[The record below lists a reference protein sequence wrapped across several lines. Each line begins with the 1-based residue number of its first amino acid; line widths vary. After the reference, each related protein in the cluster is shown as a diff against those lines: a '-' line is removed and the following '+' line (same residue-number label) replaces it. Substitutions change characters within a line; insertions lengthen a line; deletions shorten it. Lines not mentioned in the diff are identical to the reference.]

1 MMKSF
6 PRGISPSYTIT
17 TSMKLLKRVQE
28 FAAFTK
34 NEQKVFL
41 FLSVVFLAGVSIK
54 AYKAYFVQEPV
65 HQFDYSASDK
75 EFEERSKQLTALS
88 SERKSAD
95 TQNIGQ
101 AAHKKIDL
109 NTATKNDLVALPGIG
124 EGIAEEILLYRDER
138 GAFTSL
144 DQLRKI
150 KGIGAKKFEKLR
162 PYIEI
167 K

>member
-1 MMKSF
+1 
-6 PRGISPSYTIT
+6 
-17 TSMKLLKRVQE
+17 MKLLKRVQE

-41 FLSVVFLAGVSIK
+41 FLSIVFLAGVSIR
-54 AYKAYFVQEPV
+54 AYKAYFVQEPAP
-65 HQFDYSASDK
+65 QFDYSVPDK
-75 EFEERSKQLTALS
+75 EFEERSKQLTTIP
-88 SERKSAD
+88 SERKSVH
-95 TQNIGQ
+95 TQIIGQ
-101 AAHKKIDL
+101 AARKRIDL

-124 EGIAEEILLYRDER
+124 EGIAEEILLYRNER
-138 GAFTSL
+138 GAFTSV

-150 KGIGAKKFEKLR
+150 KGIGTKKFEKLR